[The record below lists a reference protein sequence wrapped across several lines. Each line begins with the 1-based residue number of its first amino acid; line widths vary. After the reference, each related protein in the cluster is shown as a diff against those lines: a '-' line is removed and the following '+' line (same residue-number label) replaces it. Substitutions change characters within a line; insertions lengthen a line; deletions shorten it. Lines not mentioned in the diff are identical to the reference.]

1 MNDRTQLIEQIQTH
15 YDDVAWVNQN
25 AEDIY
30 WAMREMLKN
39 RKLVATVV
47 TNMLLIYPA
56 LLNRSDLRRWAKL
69 VNRAHRKIARQEL
82 RRKPT
87 PEYTLQQAY
96 ALTPVAV
103 DRAKPRKPRSER
115 LNQREMFEIF
125 LSLMMSQIY
134 TQPQDLA
141 HSTLRS
147 ALAFARRLNDQYYY
161 NKLYQ
166 TLAYIHLANSQF
178 DQALDQARLAYQ
190 YWRGHD
196 DTIEEALTAFAVAM
210 AYRGKK
216 DWKQNLHWLNIAAN
230 LFSEIDHPRSHGII
244 ALETACSDIYLQ
256 NFEAACQW
264 AEIALREF
272 HKEDMDYHHG
282 LAYHVLGL
290 AQAYND
296 QFDDSIDNLWRSI
309 NYWESVGNL
318 LHQVHTEHSL
328 AFCEARMGKK
338 ERALMRLSR
347 NRDLC
352 KRIPGS
358 DAKTHHLEQVDRLEQ
373 AIRDDV
379 DLLTLFVGDVI

>member
-1 MNDRTQLIEQIQTH
+1 MDDRTQLIEQIQTH
-15 YDDVAWVNQN
+15 YGDLAWVNQN

-39 RKLVATVV
+39 RKLVADVV
-47 TNMLLIYPA
+47 RNMLLIYPA
-56 LLNRSDLRRWAKL
+56 LLNRGDLRRWAKL
-69 VNRAHRKIARQEL
+69 VNRAHKKIVRQEL
-82 RRKPT
+82 RRKPI
-87 PEYTLQQAY
+87 PEYTAQQAY
-96 ALTPVAV
+96 TLTPVAV
-103 DRAKPRKPRSER
+103 ARAKPRKPRSER
-115 LNQREMFEIF
+115 LNQREMFEIY

-134 TQPQDLA
+134 TQSQDLA
-141 HSTLRS
+141 QSTLKS

-166 TLAYIHLANSQF
+166 TLAYIHLANTQF

-190 YWRGHD
+190 YWHGHP

-216 DWKQNLHWLNIAAN
+216 DWEHNLQWLNIAAN
-230 LFSEIDHPRSHGII
+230 LFAEIDYPCSHGII
-244 ALETACSDIYLQ
+244 ALETANTDIYMK

-264 AEIALREF
+264 AEIALQEFKREN
-272 HKEDMDYHHG
+272 MGYHYG
-282 LAYHVLGL
+282 LAYHTLGL
-290 AQAYND
+290 AQAYNG

-328 AFCEARMGKK
+328 AFAEARMGKK

-352 KRIPGS
+352 KRIPAS
-358 DAKTHHLEQVDRLEQ
+358 ATKTYHLQQVNHLEQ
-373 AIRDDV
+373 AIRDEV
-379 DLLTLFVGDVI
+379 DLLSLFVGDAV